1 MKFLQGE
8 RTGARSLEWY
18 SPDVENVTNLLALED
33 LVYRGIS
40 LVQSAAIE
48 VGVPP
53 DFLIF
58 LVGIP

>member
-1 MKFLQGE
+1 MTSLRGRGQEPG
-8 RTGARSLEWY
+8 SLESH
-18 SPDVENVTNLLALED
+18 SPDVQNVTNLLALED

-40 LVQSAAIE
+40 LVQFVAIE

-58 LVGIP
+58 FEDIP